1 MNLAE
6 FAIRQRVFVVFF
18 TVLCVIAGIIS
29 YFDLGKLE
37 DPTFTVKSAVVVV
50 LYPGASAS
58 EVEQQVTDKLEIKLQ
73 EMSSLWNLRTLS
85 RPGSAMI
92 FLDLYEEYKTDRLA
106 EQWEL
111 LRRKV
116 NDVKLELPP
125 TAQISIVLDEFS
137 TVYGMIFSVYGD
149 GIEYADLRDYAK
161 ELQRRIKTVKGIAK
175 IEMHGE
181 RKRGVNID
189 LRTEDLARWKLS
201 TAQVLTQ
208 LASQNMMEPG
218 GQFVAGNERIRV
230 ATSGSFQ
237 TLDDI
242 RGMTI
247 RGGIGELGKGIIR
260 LGDVADITLGYQT
273 PQLTESRYN
282 GYPAV
287 TLAVSPR
294 DGINV
299 VSLGDTLQ
307 KVISD
312 YQQELPLGAE
322 ISIAAFQPDE
332 VEKSIN
338 SFFANL
344 LESIII
350 VVAILFVF
358 MGWRNAAIVGSTL
371 ILSILCT
378 LIYMLLD
385 DISLQRVSVG
395 SFILALG
402 MLVDNSI
409 VITDMF
415 SSKLKNGM
423 NRMDAATS
431 SVKETSMPLLAA
443 TIIAAAGT
451 SPVFFSMTDTGEFS
465 ISVFQVLSSSLL
477 FSWIIAMTITPL
489 MCWKWIK
496 LKAEKEDKPDKQLK
510 ENKFMHGYGNAVR
523 WTINSPK
530 KAIMLLLPF
539 MAVTAVFIMKL
550 PVNYMPYT
558 DRPLVF
564 LDYWLPNGSMI
575 EQTSEDMKK
584 IEQWLLTQVQV
595 KDVTTFV
602 GASAPRFSVT
612 VEPEPLDPSYGQML
626 INVHSYAEIDA
637 LILAGDHWLRENF
650 PNAEPRFRNLK
661 LATKDK
667 YSLEA
672 RFSGPDPEV
681 LHQLSRQA
689 QDILAAHPQTKY
701 IRDDWRQQST
711 VLVPLLNQEEGRRS
725 DLNRIDIAAAI
736 QRSTSGFPVSIFRQ
750 NDRLIPIKIRSPDSN
765 MGNLDAIPVRSL
777 LGGHGAPLGNL
788 VSDFK
793 LAGEES
799 MIWRRNR
806 MPTISA
812 QADVQQGVIAT
823 QVQSEI
829 ADAIEAI
836 TLPAGYTMEWGG
848 EYYEARRAVIDILSQ
863 LPKTALIVLIIMVAL
878 FNGFVQPAII
888 LITLPLASIG
898 IVAMMMITGQP
909 FGFMAL
915 VGAICLAGMITKNG
929 IVLLDQIRIFR
940 EKGLSIK
947 EAVETATIDRT
958 MSISMGALTTLLG
971 MIPLLSDQLFGQ
983 MAACIIGGLA
993 VATPLSL
1000 FIMPALYII
1009 FNASKVQVE
1018 QEGAS

>member
-37 DPTFTVKSAVVVV
+37 DPTFTVKSAAVVV

-73 EMSSLWNLRTLS
+73 EMSSLWKIRTLS

-92 FLDLYEEYKTDRLA
+92 FLDLYDEYKTDRLP
-106 EQWEL
+106 EQWNL

-149 GIEYADLRDYAK
+149 GIEYADLRLYAK
-161 ELQRRIKTVKGIAK
+161 ELQRRIKEVEGIAK
-175 IEMHGE
+175 IVMHGE
-181 RKRGVNID
+181 RKRVVNVD

-201 TAQVLTQ
+201 TAQVLAQ
-208 LASQNMMEPG
+208 LAGQNMMEPG
-218 GQFVAGNERIRV
+218 GRFVADNERIRV
-230 ATSGSFQ
+230 AMNGSFQ

-242 RGMTI
+242 RDMTV
-247 RGGIGELGKGIIR
+247 RGGIGKIGKGIIR
-260 LGDVADITLGYQT
+260 LGDVANISLDYQT

-299 VSLGDTLQ
+299 VALGDTLN
-307 KVISD
+307 KVITD

-322 ISIAAFQPDE
+322 IGIAAFQPDE
-332 VEKSIN
+332 VQKSI
-338 SFFANL
+338 SGFFINL
-344 LESIII
+344 LESILI
-350 VVAILFVF
+350 VVAILFIF
-358 MGWRNAAIVGSTL
+358 MGWRSAAIVGSTL
-371 ILSILCT
+371 VLSILCT
-378 LIYMLLD
+378 LIYMLLS
-385 DISLQRVSVG
+385 DIALQRVSVG
-395 SFILALG
+395 TFILALG

-409 VITDMF
+409 VITDMITT
-415 SSKLKNGM
+415 KLKNGM
-423 NRMDAATS
+423 DRLEAASS
-431 SVKETSMPLLAA
+431 SVNETGLPLLAA
-443 TIIAAAGT
+443 TVIAFTGA
-451 SPVFFSMTDTGEFS
+451 SPVLFSTTDSGEFS
-465 ISVFQVLSSSLL
+465 ISVFQVLCSSLL
-477 FSWIIAMTITPL
+477 LSWIIAMTITPL
-489 MCWKWIK
+489 MCWKW
-496 LKAEKEDKPDKQLK
+496 LKTDVVKGEEKVK
-510 ENKFMHGYGNAVR
+510 ESQFMQKYSKAVH

-530 KAIMLLLPF
+530 KAVMLVVPLL
-539 MAVTAVFIMKL
+539 AVTLFIAMKL
-550 PVNYMPYT
+550 PVNYMPYS
-558 DRPLVF
+558 DRPLIF
-564 LDYWLPNGSMI
+564 LDYWLPNGSKI
-575 EQTSEDMKK
+575 EQTSADMKK
-584 IEQWLLTQVQV
+584 IEQWLLKQPQV
-595 KDVTTFV
+595 KDVTTFI
-602 GASAPRFSVT
+602 GESTPRFSVT
-612 VEPEPLDPSYGQML
+612 VEPEPLDPSYGQFL
-626 INVHSYAEIDA
+626 INVNDYAEINT
-637 LILAGDHWLRENF
+637 LVQSGDTWLRENF

-672 RFSGPDPEV
+672 RFSGPDPEI
-681 LHQLSRQA
+681 LHQLSNQA
-689 QDILAAHPQTKY
+689 QEILAAHPQTKY

-711 VLVPLLNQEEGRRS
+711 MLVPILNQEEGRRS

-736 QRSTSGFPVSIFRQ
+736 QRSTDGFPVSFFRQ
-750 NDRLIPIKIRSPDSN
+750 NDRLIPIKIRSPYSN
-765 MGNLDAIPVRSL
+765 MGNLDSIPVRSL
-777 LGGHGAPLGNL
+777 LGGHGAPMGHL
-788 VSDFK
+788 VSEFK
-793 LAGEES
+793 LEGEES

-806 MPTISA
+806 VLTISA

-823 QVQSEI
+823 KVQAEI
-829 ADAIEAI
+829 TADIEAI
-836 TLPAGYTMEWGG
+836 TLPPGYTMEWGG
-848 EYYEARRAVIDILSQ
+848 EYYEARRSVVDIFSH
-863 LPKTALIVLIIMVAL
+863 LPKAALIGLIIMVAL
-878 FNGFVQPAII
+878 FNGFLQPAII
-888 LITLPLASIG
+888 TITLPLASIG

-915 VGAICLAGMITKNG
+915 VGAICLSGMITKNG
-929 IVLLDQIRIFR
+929 IVLLDQIGIFR
-940 EKGLSIK
+940 ERGLSIK
-947 EAVETATIDRT
+947 DAVETATLDRT

-993 VATPLSL
+993 VATFLSL

-1009 FNASKVQVE
+1009 FNASKIRTE
-1018 QEGAS
+1018 QGEIG

>member
-58 EVEQQVTDKLEIKLQ
+58 EVERQVTDKLEIKLQ
-73 EMSSLWNLRTLS
+73 EMESLWKLRTLS

-92 FLDLYEEYKTDRLA
+92 FLDLYDEYKTDRLP
-106 EQWEL
+106 EQWDL

-116 NDVKLELPP
+116 SDVKLELPP
-125 TAQISIVLDEFS
+125 SAQISIVLDEFS
-137 TVYGMIFSVYGD
+137 TVYGMVFSVYGD
-149 GIEYADLRDYAK
+149 GIEYAHLRDYAK
-161 ELQRRIKTVKGIAK
+161 ELQRRIKSVAGIAK

-181 RKRGVNID
+181 RKRVVNID
-189 LRTEDLARWKLS
+189 LRVEDLARWKLS

-208 LASQNMMEPG
+208 LAGQNMMEPG
-218 GQFVAGNERIRV
+218 GSFIAGSERIRV
-230 ATSGSFQ
+230 DMSGTFQ

-242 RGMTI
+242 RDMTV
-247 RGGIGELGKGIIR
+247 RGGIGEIGKGIIR
-260 LGDVADITLGYQT
+260 LGDVADITLDYQT

-282 GYPAV
+282 GHPAV

-294 DGINV
+294 TGINV
-299 VSLGDTLQ
+299 VSLGGTLK
-307 KVISD
+307 KVIDD
-312 YQQELPLGAE
+312 YQQELPLGVE
-322 ISIAAFQPDE
+322 IGIAAFQPDE
-332 VEKSIN
+332 VQKSIS
-338 SFFANL
+338 SFIINL
-344 LESIII
+344 LESIVI
-350 VVAILFVF
+350 VVAILFIF
-358 MGWRNAAIVGSTL
+358 MGWRSATIVGSTL
-371 ILSILCT
+371 ILAILCT
-378 LIYMLLD
+378 LIYMLLS
-385 DISLQRVSVG
+385 DIALQRVSVG
-395 SFILALG
+395 TFILALG

-409 VITDMF
+409 VITDMI
-415 SSKLKNGM
+415 STKLKKGID
-423 NRMDAATS
+423 RLEAASS
-431 SVKETSMPLLAA
+431 SVKETGIPLLAA
-443 TIIAAAGT
+443 TVIAFTGA
-451 SPVFFSMTDTGEFS
+451 SPVFFSTTDSGEFS
-465 ISVFQVLSSSLL
+465 ISVFQVLCSSLL
-477 FSWIIAMTITPL
+477 LSWIIAMTITPL
-489 MCWKWIK
+489 MCWKW
-496 LKAEKEDKPDKQLK
+496 LKVDVEQEKGQVE
-510 ENKFMHGYGNAVR
+510 ENKFMRRYGKAVH

-530 KAIMLLLPF
+530 KAVMLVIPLLL
-539 MAVTAVFIMKL
+539 VTLVAAMNL
-550 PVNYMPYT
+550 PVNFMPYS
-558 DRPLVF
+558 DRPLIF
-564 LDYWLPNGSMI
+564 LDYWLPNGSKI
-575 EQTSEDMKK
+575 EQTSADMQK
-584 IEQWLLTQVQV
+584 IEQWLLKQPQV

-602 GASAPRFSVT
+602 GESAPRFSVT
-612 VEPEPLDPSYGQML
+612 VEPEPLDPSYGQFL
-626 INVHSYAEIDA
+626 INVNDHTQIDE
-637 LILAGDHWLRENF
+637 LVQSGDIWLRDNF

-681 LHQLSRQA
+681 LHQLSNQA
-689 QDILAAHPQTKY
+689 KDILAAHPQTKY

-736 QRSTSGFPVSIFRQ
+736 QRSTDGFPVSFFRQ
-750 NDRLIPIKIRSPDSN
+750 NDRLIPIKIRSPHSN
-765 MGNLDAIPVRSL
+765 MGNLDSIPVRSL
-777 LGGHGAPLGNL
+777 LGGHGAPLGQL
-788 VSDFK
+788 VSEFK
-793 LAGEES
+793 LEGEET

-823 QVQSEI
+823 KVQGEI
-829 ADAIEAI
+829 APDIEKIA
-836 TLPAGYTMEWGG
+836 LPTGYTMEWGG
-848 EYYEARRAVIDILSQ
+848 EYYEARRAVVDVFSQ
-863 LPKTALIVLIIMVAL
+863 LPKTALISLVIMVAL
-878 FNGFVQPAII
+878 FNGFLQPAII

-898 IVAMMMITGQP
+898 IIAMMMITGQP

-915 VGAICLAGMITKNG
+915 VGAISLSGMITKNG
-929 IVLLDQIRIFR
+929 IVLLDQIGIFR

-947 EAVETATIDRT
+947 EAVETATLDRT

-993 VATPLSL
+993 VATFLSL

-1009 FNASKVQVE
+1009 FNASKIQAE
-1018 QEGAS
+1018 QAGAS

>member
-73 EMSSLWNLRTLS
+73 EMSSLWKLRTLS

-92 FLDLYEEYKTDRLA
+92 FLDLYDEYKTDRLP

-116 NDVKLELPP
+116 NDVKLELPL

-137 TVYGMIFSVYGD
+137 TVYGMVFSVYGD

-161 ELQRRIKTVKGIAK
+161 ELQRRVKAVEGIAK

-181 RKRGVNID
+181 RKRVVNID

-218 GQFVAGNERIRV
+218 GEFVAGSERIRV
-230 ATSGSFQ
+230 AMSGSFQ

-242 RGMTI
+242 RGMAI
-247 RGGIGELGKGIIR
+247 RGGIGELGKSIIR

-294 DGINV
+294 EGINV
-299 VSLGDTLQ
+299 VSLGDSLK
-307 KVISD
+307 KVVAD

-322 ISIAAFQPDE
+322 ISIVAFQPDE
-332 VEKSIN
+332 VQKSI
-338 SFFANL
+338 SDFFINL
-344 LESIII
+344 LESILI
-350 VVAILFVF
+350 VIAILFVF
-358 MGWRNAAIVGSTL
+358 MGWRSAAIVGSAL
-371 ILSILCT
+371 MLSILCT
-378 LIYMLLD
+378 LIYMLLY
-385 DISLQRVSVG
+385 DIALQRISVG
-395 SFILALG
+395 TFILALG

-409 VITDMF
+409 VITDMIATKIK
-415 SSKLKNGM
+415 SGM
-423 NRMDAATS
+423 DRMEAATS
-431 SVKETSMPLLAA
+431 SVKETGMPLLAA
-443 TIIAAAGT
+443 TVIAFMGA
-451 SPVFFSMTDTGEFS
+451 SPVLFSTTDAGEFS
-465 ISVFQVLSSSLL
+465 LSVFQVLSSSLL
-477 FSWIIAMTITPL
+477 FSWLVSMTITPL

-496 LKAEKEDKPDKQLK
+496 VDTVKGQEQVK
-510 ENKFMHGYGNAVR
+510 ENKFMHKYGQAVR

-530 KAIMLLLPF
+530 KAVMLVIPLL
-539 MAVTAVFIMKL
+539 AVTLVLAMKL
-550 PVNYMPYT
+550 PVNFMPYS
-558 DRPLVF
+558 DRPLIF

-584 IEQWLLTQVQV
+584 IEQWLLKQPQV

-612 VEPEPLDPSYGQML
+612 VEPEPLDPSYGQFL
-626 INVHSYAEIDA
+626 INVTDYAQIDE
-637 LILAGDHWLRENF
+637 LVESGDAWLRENF
-650 PNAEPRFRNLK
+650 TNAEPRFRNLK

-667 YSLEA
+667 YSIEA
-672 RFSGPDPEV
+672 RFSGPDPKI
-681 LHQLSRQA
+681 LHQLSNQA
-689 QDILAAHPQTKY
+689 QDILEAHPQTKS

-736 QRSTSGFPVSIFRQ
+736 QRSTDGFPVSVFRQ

-765 MGNLDAIPVRSL
+765 MGNLDSIPVRSL
-777 LGGHGAPLGNL
+777 LGGHGAPLGHL
-788 VSDFK
+788 VSEFK

-799 MIWRRNR
+799 IIWHRNR
-806 MPTISA
+806 IPTISA

-823 QVQSEI
+823 KVQSEI

-836 TLPAGYTMEWGG
+836 PLPAGYTMEWGG
-848 EYYEARRAVIDILSQ
+848 EYYEARRSVIDIFSQ
-863 LPKTALIVLIIMVAL
+863 LPKAGLIILVIMVAL
-878 FNGFVQPAII
+878 FSGFMQPAII

-898 IVAMMMITGQP
+898 IVAMMLITGQP

-915 VGAICLAGMITKNG
+915 VGAICLSGMITKNG
-929 IVLLDQIRIFR
+929 IVLLDQIGIFR

-947 EAVETATIDRT
+947 DAVETATLDRT

-1009 FNASKVQVE
+1009 FNTSQVQAE

>member
-18 TVLCVIAGIIS
+18 TVLCAIAGIMS

-37 DPTFTVKSAVVVV
+37 DPTFTVKSAVVVI

-73 EMSSLWNLRTLS
+73 EMSSLWKLRTLS

-92 FLDLYEEYKTDRLA
+92 FLDLYDEYKTDRLPQ
-106 EQWEL
+106 QWNL

-161 ELQRRIKTVKGIAK
+161 ELQRRIKTVDGIAK

-181 RKRGVNID
+181 RKRVVNVD

-201 TAQVLTQ
+201 SAQVLTQ

-218 GQFVAGNERIRV
+218 GRFVADNERIRV
-230 ATSGSFQ
+230 DMSGSFQ

-242 RGMTI
+242 RDMTV
-247 RGGIGELGKGIIR
+247 RGGIGEIGKGIIR
-260 LGDVADITLGYQT
+260 LGDVADISLDYQT

-282 GYPAV
+282 GNPAV

-294 DGINV
+294 DGTNV
-299 VSLGDTLQ
+299 VALGDTLK
-307 KVISD
+307 KVVSD

-322 ISIAAFQPDE
+322 IGIAAFQPDE
-332 VEKSIN
+332 VQKSI
-338 SFFANL
+338 SGFLVNL
-344 LESIII
+344 LESILI
-350 VVAILFVF
+350 VVAILFIF
-358 MGWRNAAIVGSTL
+358 MGWRSAAIVGSTL
-371 ILSILCT
+371 MLSILCT
-378 LIYMLLD
+378 LIYMLLY
-385 DISLQRVSVG
+385 DIALQRVSVG
-395 SFILALG
+395 TFILALG

-409 VITDMF
+409 VITDMI
-415 SSKLKNGM
+415 SSKLKKGM
-423 NRMDAATS
+423 DRMEAATS
-431 SVKETSMPLLAA
+431 TVKETGVPLLAA
-443 TIIAAAGT
+443 TVIAFTGA
-451 SPVFFSMTDTGEFS
+451 SPVFFSTTDSGEFS
-465 ISVFQVLSSSLL
+465 LSVFQVLCSSLL
-477 FSWIIAMTITPL
+477 LSWIIAMTITPL
-489 MCWKWIK
+489 MCWKW
-496 LKAEKEDKPDKQLK
+496 LKDDAENEEEQVK
-510 ENKFMHGYGNAVR
+510 ENKFMQQYGKVVR

-530 KAIMLLLPF
+530 KTVMSLAPLLL
-539 MAVTAVFIMKL
+539 VTLIVALKL
-550 PVNYMPYT
+550 PVNFMPYS
-558 DRPLVF
+558 DRPLIF
-564 LDYWLPNGSMI
+564 LDYWLPNGSKI
-575 EQTSEDMKK
+575 EQTSADMKK
-584 IEQWLLTQVQV
+584 IEQWLLKQPQV
-595 KDVTTFV
+595 KDVSTFI
-602 GASAPRFSVT
+602 GESAPRFSVT
-612 VEPEPLDPSYGQML
+612 VEPEPLDSSYGQFL
-626 INVHSYAEIDA
+626 INVNDYAEINT
-637 LILAGDHWLRENF
+637 LIQSGDIWLRENF

-672 RFSGPDPEV
+672 RFSGPDPEI
-681 LHQLSRQA
+681 LHQLSDQA
-689 QDILAAHPQTKY
+689 KDILAAHPQTKY

-711 VLVPLLNQEEGRRS
+711 VLVPILNQEEGRRS
-725 DLNRIDIAAAI
+725 DLNRLDIAAAI
-736 QRSTSGFPVSIFRQ
+736 QRSTDGFLVSVFRQ

-765 MGNLDAIPVRSL
+765 MGNLDSMPVRSL

-788 VSDFK
+788 VSEFK
-793 LAGEES
+793 LEGEES
-799 MIWRRNR
+799 MIWQRNR

-823 QVQSEI
+823 KVQSEI
-829 ADAIEAI
+829 APAIEAMI
-836 TLPAGYTMEWGG
+836 LPSGYMMEWGG
-848 EYYEARRAVIDILSQ
+848 EYHEARRAVVDIFSQ
-863 LPKTALIVLIIMVAL
+863 LPKAALISLVIMVAL
-878 FNGFVQPAII
+878 FNGFSQAAII

-898 IVAMMMITGQP
+898 IVAMMVITGKP

-915 VGAICLAGMITKNG
+915 VGAIALSGMIIKNG
-929 IVLLDQIRIFR
+929 IVLLDQIGIFR
-940 EKGLSIK
+940 KKGLSIK
-947 EAVETATIDRT
+947 DAVEMATLDRT

-993 VATPLSL
+993 IATLLSL

-1009 FNASKVQVE
+1009 FNTRNIQAEQV
-1018 QEGAS
+1018 GAN

>member
-1 MNLAE
+1 MMNLAE
-6 FAIRQRVFVVFF
+6 FAIRQRVFVAFF

-50 LYPGASAS
+50 LYPGASAN
-58 EVEQQVTDKLEIKLQ
+58 EVENQVTEKLEVKLQ
-73 EMSSLWNLRTLS
+73 EMGSLWKLRTLS

-92 FLDLYEEYKTDRLA
+92 FLDLYDEYKTDRLP

-161 ELQRRIKTVKGIAK
+161 ELQRRIKTVEGIA
-175 IEMHGE
+175 IIVMHGE
-181 RKRGVNID
+181 RKRVVNVD
-189 LRTEDLARWKLS
+189 LRVEDLARWKLS

-208 LASQNMMEPG
+208 LVGQNMMEPG
-218 GQFVAGNERIRV
+218 GRFIAGSERIRV
-230 ATSGSFQ
+230 AISGSFQ

-242 RGMTI
+242 RDMTI

-260 LGDVADITLGYQT
+260 LGDVADISLDYQT

-294 DGINV
+294 EGINV

-307 KVISD
+307 KVIAD

-322 ISIAAFQPDE
+322 IGISAFQPGE
-332 VEKSIN
+332 VEKSI
-338 SFFANL
+338 SDFFINL

-350 VVAILFVF
+350 VVAILLIF
-358 MGWRNAAIVGSTL
+358 MGWRSAAIVGSTL

-378 LIYMLLD
+378 LIYMLLS
-385 DISLQRVSVG
+385 DIALQRVSVG
-395 SFILALG
+395 TFILALG

-415 SSKLKNGM
+415 STKLKNGM
-423 NRMDAATS
+423 DRLEAASS
-431 SVKETSMPLLAA
+431 SVKETGIPLLAA
-443 TIIAAAGT
+443 TVIAFTGA
-451 SPVFFSMTDTGEFS
+451 SPVFFSTTDSGEFS
-465 ISVFQVLSSSLL
+465 ISVFQVLCSSLL
-477 FSWIIAMTITPL
+477 LSWVIAMTVTPL
-489 MCWKWIK
+489 MCWKW
-496 LKAEKEDKPDKQLK
+496 LKTDVVKEE
-510 ENKFMHGYGNAVR
+510 ENSQESQVMQKYRKAVH

-530 KAIMLLLPF
+530 KTIMMVAPLLAMTLLI
-539 MAVTAVFIMKL
+539 AKDL
-550 PVNYMPYT
+550 PVNFMPYS
-558 DRPLVF
+558 DRPLIF
-564 LDYWLPNGSMI
+564 LDYWLPNGSKT
-575 EQTSEDMKK
+575 EQTSADMQK
-584 IEQWLLTQVQV
+584 IEQWLLKQPQV

-602 GASAPRFSVT
+602 GESSPRFSVT
-612 VEPEPLDPSYGQML
+612 VEPEPLDSSYGQFL
-626 INVHSYAEIDA
+626 INVNDYAEINS
-637 LILAGDHWLRENF
+637 LVKSGDIWLRENF

-667 YSLEA
+667 FSIEA
-672 RFSGPDPEV
+672 RFSGSDPEV

-689 QDILAAHPQTKY
+689 QDILAKHPQTKY

-711 VLVPLLNQEEGRRS
+711 VLVPILNQEEGRRS

-736 QRSTSGFPVSIFRQ
+736 QRSTDGFPVSIFRQ
-750 NDRLIPIKIRSPDSN
+750 NDRLIPIKIRSPNSN
-765 MGNLDAIPVRSL
+765 MGNLDSIPVRSL
-777 LGGHGAPLGNL
+777 LGGHGAPLGHL
-788 VSDFK
+788 VSEFK
-793 LAGEES
+793 LEGEES

-806 MPTISA
+806 IPTISA
-812 QADVQQGVIAT
+812 QADIQQGVIAT
-823 QVQSEI
+823 KVQGEI
-829 ADAIEAI
+829 AADIEAM
-836 TLPAGYTMEWGG
+836 TLPTGYTMEWGG
-848 EYYEARRAVIDILSQ
+848 EYYEARRAVIDVFSQ
-863 LPKTALIVLIIMVAL
+863 LPKAALIGLIIMVAL
-878 FNGFVQPAII
+878 FNGFLQPAII

-898 IVAMMMITGQP
+898 IVAMMMLTGQP

-915 VGAICLAGMITKNG
+915 VGAICLSGMITKNG
-929 IVLLDQIRIFR
+929 IVLLDQIGIFR
-940 EKGLSIK
+940 KKGLSIK
-947 EAVETATIDRT
+947 DAVETATLDRT

-993 VATPLSL
+993 VATLLSL

-1009 FNASKVQVE
+1009 FNASKIQVE
-1018 QEGAS
+1018 QGGVS